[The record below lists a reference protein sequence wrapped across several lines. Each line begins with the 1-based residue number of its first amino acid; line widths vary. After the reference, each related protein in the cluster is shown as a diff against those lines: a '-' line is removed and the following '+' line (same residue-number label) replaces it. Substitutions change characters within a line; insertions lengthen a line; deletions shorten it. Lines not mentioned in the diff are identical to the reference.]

1 MNRRRHNGRKIKAA
15 LTVVAMVLITLL
27 LGDLAW
33 FRKLAV
39 VLLTWW
45 VGVGFERPVN
55 EMIAQEKLGKLVG
68 KGFVLVATAVFAAV
82 VTYVQIRF

>member
-1 MNRRRHNGRKIKAA
+1 MVEKLKQYPVTAI
-15 LTVVAMVLITLL
+15 TVVAMVLITLL

-45 VGVGFERPVN
+45 VGVGFEKPVN
-55 EMIAQEKLGKLVG
+55 EMIAQEKLGKLMG
-68 KGFVLVATAVFAAV
+68 KGFVLIATVVFAAV

>member
-1 MNRRRHNGRKIKAA
+1 MVEKLNQYPVTA

>member
-1 MNRRRHNGRKIKAA
+1 MVEKLKQYPVTAV
-15 LTVVAMVLITLL
+15 TVVAMVLITLL

-45 VGVGFERPVN
+45 VGVGFEKPVN
-55 EMIAQEKLGKLVG
+55 EMIAQEKLGKLMG
-68 KGFVLVATAVFAAV
+68 KGFVLIATAVFAAV

>member
-1 MNRRRHNGRKIKAA
+1 MVEKLKQYPVTA

-45 VGVGFERPVN
+45 IGVGFERPVN

>member
-1 MNRRRHNGRKIKAA
+1 MVEKLKQYPVTA

-68 KGFVLVATAVFAAV
+68 KGFVLVATAGFAAV

>member
-1 MNRRRHNGRKIKAA
+1 MVEKLKQYPVTA

-27 LGDLAW
+27 LGDLTW

>member
-1 MNRRRHNGRKIKAA
+1 MVEKLKQYPVTA

-55 EMIAQEKLGKLVG
+55 EMIAQEKLGKLVR

>member
-1 MNRRRHNGRKIKAA
+1 MVEKLKQYPVTAI
-15 LTVVAMVLITLL
+15 TVVAMVLITLL

-45 VGVGFERPVN
+45 VGVGFEKPVN
-55 EMIAQEKLGKLVG
+55 EMIAQEKLGKLMG
-68 KGFVLVATAVFAAV
+68 KGFVLVATAIFAAV

>member
-1 MNRRRHNGRKIKAA
+1 MVEKLKQYPVTAF
-15 LTVVAMVLITLL
+15 TVVAMVLITLL

>member
-1 MNRRRHNGRKIKAA
+1 MVEKLKQYPVTAI
-15 LTVVAMVLITLL
+15 TVVAMVLITLL

-45 VGVGFERPVN
+45 VGVGFEKPVN
-55 EMIAQEKLGKLVG
+55 EMIVQEKLGKFTLHCR
-68 KGFVLVATAVFAAV
+68 T
-82 VTYVQIRF
+82 RFHYITQMRILPA

>member
-1 MNRRRHNGRKIKAA
+1 MVEKLKQYPVTAI
-15 LTVVAMVLITLL
+15 TVVVMVLITLL

-45 VGVGFERPVN
+45 VGVGFEKPVN
-55 EMIAQEKLGKLVG
+55 EMIAQEKLGKLMG
-68 KGFVLVATAVFAAV
+68 KGFVLIATAVFAAV

>member
-1 MNRRRHNGRKIKAA
+1 MVEKLKQYPVTA

-27 LGDLAW
+27 LGELAW

>member
-1 MNRRRHNGRKIKAA
+1 
-15 LTVVAMVLITLL
+15 MVLITLL

>member
-1 MNRRRHNGRKIKAA
+1 MVEKLKQYPVTA
-15 LTVVAMVLITLL
+15 LTVVVMVLITLL

>member
-1 MNRRRHNGRKIKAA
+1 MVEKLKQYPVTAI
-15 LTVVAMVLITLL
+15 TVVAMVLITLL

-39 VLLTWW
+39 VLLIWW
-45 VGVGFERPVN
+45 VGVGFEKPVN
-55 EMIAQEKLGKLVG
+55 EMIVQEKLGKLMG
-68 KGFVLVATAVFAAV
+68 KGFVLIATAVFAAV

>member
-1 MNRRRHNGRKIKAA
+1 MVEKLKQYPVTA
-15 LTVVAMVLITLL
+15 LTVVAMVLIALL
-27 LGDLAW
+27 LGELAW

-68 KGFVLVATAVFAAV
+68 KGFVLVATVAFAVV

>member
-1 MNRRRHNGRKIKAA
+1 MVEKLKQYPVTAI
-15 LTVVAMVLITLL
+15 TVVAMVLITLL

-45 VGVGFERPVN
+45 VGVGFEKPVN
-55 EMIAQEKLGKLVG
+55 EMIVQGKLGKLMG
-68 KGFVLVATAVFAAV
+68 KGFVLIATAVFAAV

>member
-1 MNRRRHNGRKIKAA
+1 MVEKLKQYPVTAI
-15 LTVVAMVLITLL
+15 TVVAMVLITLL

-45 VGVGFERPVN
+45 VGVGFEKPVN
-55 EMIAQEKLGKLVG
+55 EMIAQEKLGKLRG
-68 KGFVLVATAVFAAV
+68 KGFVLIATAVFAAV

>member
-1 MNRRRHNGRKIKAA
+1 MVEKLKQYPVTAI
-15 LTVVAMVLITLL
+15 TVVAMVLITLL

-45 VGVGFERPVN
+45 VGVGFEKPVN
-55 EMIAQEKLGKLVG
+55 EMIAQEKLGKLMG
-68 KGFVLVATAVFAAV
+68 KGFVLITTVVFAAV

>member
-1 MNRRRHNGRKIKAA
+1 MVEKLKQYPVTDI
-15 LTVVAMVLITLL
+15 TVVAMVLITLL

-45 VGVGFERPVN
+45 VGVGFEKPVN
-55 EMIAQEKLGKLVG
+55 EMIAQEKLGKLMG
-68 KGFVLVATAVFAAV
+68 KGFVLIATAVFAAV

>member
-1 MNRRRHNGRKIKAA
+1 MVEKLKQYPVTA
-15 LTVVAMVLITLL
+15 LTVVAIVLIALL
-27 LGDLAW
+27 LGELAW

>member
-1 MNRRRHNGRKIKAA
+1 
-15 LTVVAMVLITLL
+15 MVLITLL

-45 VGVGFERPVN
+45 VGVGFEKPVN
-55 EMIAQEKLGKLVG
+55 EMIAQEKLGKLMG
-68 KGFVLVATAVFAAV
+68 KGFVLIATAVFAAV

>member
-1 MNRRRHNGRKIKAA
+1 MVEKLKQYPVTA
-15 LTVVAMVLITLL
+15 LTVVAMVLLTLL
-27 LGDLAW
+27 LGELAW

-68 KGFVLVATAVFAAV
+68 EGFVLVATAVFAAV

>member
-1 MNRRRHNGRKIKAA
+1 MVEKLKQYPVTA

-55 EMIAQEKLGKLVG
+55 EMIVQEKLGKLVG

>member
-1 MNRRRHNGRKIKAA
+1 MNRRRHNGRKIKA
-15 LTVVAMVLITLL
+15 LL
-27 LGDLAW
+27 LGELAW

>member
-1 MNRRRHNGRKIKAA
+1 MVEKLKQYPVTAV
-15 LTVVAMVLITLL
+15 TVVAMVLITLL

-45 VGVGFERPVN
+45 VGVGFEKPVN
-55 EMIAQEKLGKLVG
+55 EMIAQEKLGKLMG

>member
-1 MNRRRHNGRKIKAA
+1 MVEKLKQYPVTA

-82 VTYVQIRF
+82 VTYVKIRF

>member
-1 MNRRRHNGRKIKAA
+1 MVEKLKQYPVTA
-15 LTVVAMVLITLL
+15 LTVVAMVLIALL
-27 LGDLAW
+27 LGELAW

-68 KGFVLVATAVFAAV
+68 KGFVLVATAVFEAV

>member
-1 MNRRRHNGRKIKAA
+1 MVEKLKQYPVTA
-15 LTVVAMVLITLL
+15 LTVVAMVLIALL
-27 LGDLAW
+27 LGELAW

-68 KGFVLVATAVFAAV
+68 KGFVLVA
-82 VTYVQIRF
+82 

>member
-1 MNRRRHNGRKIKAA
+1 MVEKLKQYPVTAI
-15 LTVVAMVLITLL
+15 TVVAMVLITLL

-45 VGVGFERPVN
+45 VGVGFEKPVN
-55 EMIAQEKLGKLVG
+55 EMIAQEKLGKLMG
-68 KGFVLVATAVFAAV
+68 KGIVLIATAVFAAV

>member
-1 MNRRRHNGRKIKAA
+1 MVEKLKQYPVTA
-15 LTVVAMVLITLL
+15 LTVVAMVLIALL
-27 LGDLAW
+27 LGELAW

-45 VGVGFERPVN
+45 VGVGFEKPVN

>member
-1 MNRRRHNGRKIKAA
+1 MVEKLKQYPVTA
-15 LTVVAMVLITLL
+15 LTVVAMVLLTWL
-27 LGDLAW
+27 LGELAW

>member
-1 MNRRRHNGRKIKAA
+1 MVEKLKQYPVTT

>member
-1 MNRRRHNGRKIKAA
+1 MVEKLKKYPVTAV
-15 LTVVAMVLITLL
+15 TVVAMVLITLL

-45 VGVGFERPVN
+45 VGVGFEKPVN
-55 EMIAQEKLGKLVG
+55 EMIAQGKLGKLMG
-68 KGFVLVATAVFAAV
+68 KGFVLIATVVFAAV

>member
-1 MNRRRHNGRKIKAA
+1 MVEKLKQYPVTA

-55 EMIAQEKLGKLVG
+55 EMIAQEKLGKLLG

>member
-1 MNRRRHNGRKIKAA
+1 MVEKLKQYPVTAP
-15 LTVVAMVLITLL
+15 TVVALVLITLSL
-27 LGDLAW
+27 RDFAW

>member
-1 MNRRRHNGRKIKAA
+1 MVEKLKQYPVTAI
-15 LTVVAMVLITLL
+15 TVVAMVLITLL

-45 VGVGFERPVN
+45 VGVGFEKPVN
-55 EMIAQEKLGKLVG
+55 EMIVQEKLGKLMG
-68 KGFVLVATAVFAAV
+68 KGFVLIATAVFAAV

>member
-1 MNRRRHNGRKIKAA
+1 MVEKLKQYPVTA
-15 LTVVAMVLITLL
+15 LTVVAMVLLALL
-27 LGDLAW
+27 LGELAW